1 MNSQILLLFHLFHS
15 VITHNRYSFSAFWSG
30 VHIDQQIS
38 TSFLWLYC
46 IANSINWTH
55 SQQHCNSCL
64 NEASLKHAFSLS
76 GTSQPS
82 CCQLLTPAKSLTFI
96 EGYGISINFFFT
108 ILKFFHYFKWFQVQH
123 FYLSNTPVSHFLDHL
138 IFNDLELCDHLEFF
152 TLETMNFSLLLSF
165 QLILLFPL
173 YQCFNLIKTSLI
185 LLLFSQNVFPFP
197 CLFSLHLI
205 VNCFNLSDQYFHQI
219 LSPRYQL
226 WIHPNVTELKGFAVW
241 GVLFNKKKHS
251 YH

>member
-1 MNSQILLLFHLFHS
+1 MKAQRGPSAHLPGSPTVQLCPLCCSAQWTLAFLDFSNSQI
-15 VITHNRYSFSAFWSG
+15 
-30 VHIDQQIS
+30 
-38 TSFLWLYC
+38 SFL
-46 IANSINWTH
+46 NSKG
-55 SQQHCNSCL
+55 
-64 NEASLKHAFSLS
+64 SLGSTWFPSSLGFLDWGLKTLSRQWARAVIGHA
-76 GTSQPS
+76 
-82 CCQLLTPAKSLTFI
+82 
-96 EGYGISINFFFT
+96 SINFFFT